1 MEVGLFQIGKNAY
14 IDKLAFKCGDMPR
27 DARYP
32 YVFIMGKRLK
42 KGPEEYADVR
52 KEVEKDLQLF
62 LEREQLQKLK
72 NRL

>member
-1 MEVGLFQIGKNAY
+1 
-14 IDKLAFKCGDMPR
+14 MPR

-52 KEVEKDLQLF
+52 KEVERDYKRRQA
-62 LEREQLQKLK
+62 LEQFKNLRQENSNSSGATYK
-72 NRL
+72 NR